1 MTLNASAVRLV
12 GFSMWRPSNQLSEWQ
27 KAKRPPNKNEFVGM
41 VLGIFVKHY
50 FVDFVLWRGGC
61 VDQIGNYFFESKA
74 VGHPLQTQSVVFF
87 RRMYNIFIRIPNTI
101 FITLNHIIKQNWHQ
115 FPPPQNWRHGWPRL
129 VYTNVG
135 MEHHVP
141 KITGPLLAKWCL
153 LDKICQ
159 YWKLSEDFSDLFAHV
174 NLMLDIVFDVQKVAE
189 MERGLVCLQKY
200 LVSYHDFFC

>member
-12 GFSMWRPSNQLSEWQ
+12 GFSMWRPSNPLSEWQ

-50 FVDFVLWRGGC
+50 FVDFVLWRGGGG

-115 FPPPQNWRHGWPRL
+115 FFSPKTGNTGDLGLFTQTLEWNITFPKLLGHSLQNGVSWTKY
-129 VYTNVG
+129 VNVVNCLRIFQTSSL
-135 MEHHVP
+135 MS
-141 KITGPLLAKWCL
+141 IWC
-153 LDKICQ
+153 
-159 YWKLSEDFSDLFAHV
+159 
-174 NLMLDIVFDVQKVAE
+174 
-189 MERGLVCLQKY
+189 
-200 LVSYHDFFC
+200 